1 MMATDETILTLG
13 DLEIPAGAGR
23 NISQT
28 LQFIDNGDVRRTIN
42 GTLTDL
48 TRVVNR
54 KFESQISTT
63 DQATPAMVELFK
75 GQTLLVE
82 CISLLRQNVSPPS
95 TTETLIRDPVVA
107 SVLGR
112 DAACNP
118 ITPTIVGGVGNRDIT
133 FATLVVMIEFR
144 PILNM
149 MVLAS
154 SIDTD
159 EYGAS
164 ETWTID
170 LEEV

>member
-1 MMATDETILTLG
+1 MATDETILTLG
-13 DLEIPAGAGR
+13 DLEIPAGSGR

-63 DQATPAMVELFK
+63 DQATPAMAELFK

-82 CISLLRQNVSPPS
+82 CISLLRQNVSPAALA
-95 TTETLIRDPVVA
+95 ETLIRDPVTS
-107 SVLGR
+107 SVIGR
-112 DAACNP
+112 DADCNP
-118 ITPTIVGGVGNRDIT
+118 ITPDTIGGVGNRDIT
-133 FATLVVMIEFR
+133 FLSNVVMIEFR

-149 MVLAS
+149 MVLAT

-159 EYGAS
+159 EYGAA

>member
-1 MMATDETILTLG
+1 MATEETILTLG
-13 DLEIPAGAGR
+13 DLVIPAGAGR

-54 KFESQISTT
+54 KFESQISTI
-63 DQATPAMVELFK
+63 DQATPAITELFK
-75 GQTLLVE
+75 GQAILVE
-82 CISLLRQNVSPPS
+82 CISKLRQNVFPAS
-95 TTETLIRDPVVA
+95 TTETLIRDPVVS

-112 DAACNP
+112 DSSGAP
-118 ITPTIVGGVGNRDIT
+118 INPTIVGGTGNRDIT
-133 FATLVVMIEFR
+133 FAVNIVLIEFR

-149 MVLAS
+149 MVLAN
-154 SIDTD
+154 SINTD

-164 ETWTID
+164 EGWTLD